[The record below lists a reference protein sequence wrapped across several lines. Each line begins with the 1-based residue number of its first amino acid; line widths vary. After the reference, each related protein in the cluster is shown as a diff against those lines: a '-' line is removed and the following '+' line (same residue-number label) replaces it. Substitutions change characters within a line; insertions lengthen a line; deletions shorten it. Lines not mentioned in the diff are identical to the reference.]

1 MSRIR
6 NVKISK
12 KEKGIDDAVEKEAF
26 EDAAWG
32 KEIEVTP
39 KLTPTSIRLSRRTIE
54 RAKFFAKV
62 HRSRGYQSWLKSII
76 EDRINTEYELYKRLR
91 KEAI

>member
-1 MSRIR
+1 MSRVR

-26 EDAAWG
+26 EDDVWG

-54 RAKFFAKV
+54 RAKI